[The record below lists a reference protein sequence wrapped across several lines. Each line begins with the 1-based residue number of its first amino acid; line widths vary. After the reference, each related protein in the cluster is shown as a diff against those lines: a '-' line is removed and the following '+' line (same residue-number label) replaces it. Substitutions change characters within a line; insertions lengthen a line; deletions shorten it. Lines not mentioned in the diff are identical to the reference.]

1 MGASESHHDN
11 TDIYPFKYSPKHNN
25 NGNEKNTNHKVSSVS
40 SDNWDLDADSL
51 EQDVFAKP
59 QVNNPQL
66 FENTPPSPTG
76 TDNWNANSVQQPVVQ
91 QPIGLNDTPPSP
103 TGTVAGWD
111 IDTVQNFDQTPP
123 SPTGTAAGWDDASIA
138 PPINTAVPQ
147 NDIFE
152 KQDLDNNSSPF
163 ISTEM
168 YNNIMKNSEQNTDSP
183 FVSKNEYE
191 QLMKG
196 GHNDSSSS
204 FRSVKSISISSV
216 SDPNV
221 QTAGDSSSTI
231 VNLSD
236 FSSSPRKVT
245 SESSTQNVENSNSGS
260 EYNIKMYGFS
270 DTSSEV
276 IKTSENNYVTH
287 SNSSNT
293 PYKVNSSSVNTSDIE
308 LVSVDD
314 VSVREGQRFLQ

>member
-11 TDIYPFKYSPKHNN
+11 TEIYPFKYSPKHKN
-25 NGNEKNTNHKVSSVS
+25 NGKGKKHRKVSSAS

-51 EQDVFAKP
+51 EQEIFVKP
-59 QVNNPQL
+59 QTNNPQL
-66 FENTPPSPTG
+66 FENTPPSPDG
-76 TDNWNANSVQQPVVQ
+76 TENWNLNSVQQPV
-91 QPIGLNDTPPSP
+91 GLND
-103 TGTVAGWD
+103 
-111 IDTVQNFDQTPP
+111 TPP
-123 SPTGTAAGWDDASIA
+123 SPTGTAAGWDADTVQNFNQTPPSPTDTAAGWDVDTDAPSLDVA
-138 PPINTAVPQ
+138 APQ
-147 NDIFE
+147 NNIFE
-152 KQDLDNNSSPF
+152 KQEGLDNNSSPF

-168 YNNIMKNSEQNTDSP
+168 YNNIMKNSEQKQNTDSP
-183 FVSKNEYE
+183 FVSKDEYQ

-196 GHNDSSSS
+196 GHNNSSSS
-204 FRSVKSISISSV
+204 FGSVKSISISSA
-216 SDPNV
+216 SEPKV
-221 QTAGDSSSTI
+221 QTAGDSSSTM

-236 FSSSPRKVT
+236 FSSSSRKIS
-245 SESSTQNVENSNSGS
+245 SESSTQNVENSNTGS

-314 VSVREGQRFLQ
+314 VSVREGQRYLQ